1 MSAPILSDSRRGAA
15 RIVGALFVVGLALS
29 AVLLARGLP
38 AGDQLNLLA
47 RGWLLA
53 EKGQFISY
61 GNPMSTGGKAPGG
74 ITTILV
80 GLPLMVWRDYR
91 APTVVILLFHVLAY
105 WLLDRT
111 LRRVLG
117 PGERVLFAVLYWL
130 NPWRLYFS
138 GFLWNP
144 SYLFLFGAIHLWS
157 CLGQRDRP
165 RFWMTFLHAAGL
177 VLAFQVHASFLLLA
191 MASFLL
197 WLRGYFKIHWP
208 AAVLGGALAALPL
221 IPWLIDLEAN
231 PSIVTEADKGFL
243 GRGLALVLPGLRGI
257 AYWLRYNS
265 LGLPEKVA
273 RFDFGPVVGGSDA
286 WLGPA
291 LSFLDRT
298 VLALTAVFPLL
309 AGIWFWRR
317 NRHRWRRRFP
327 AEASD
332 RVWLHGYVLWCF
344 LASVIVFALAP
355 TTVMYW
361 QVVLLFHAA
370 ALPLVLWAGALW
382 RSRRG
387 RLVTRVVWGYAAA
400 EILLALAVAF
410 GSPQYRC
417 GGRYDMR
424 FPLVADSPMFDDLGI
439 RRDCPWPMN
448 RPEAWWPDVLPRE
461 EIKDNKGSKD
471 VRDTARP

>member
-1 MSAPILSDSRRGAA
+1 MRSHILSEFRSPRRAA
-15 RIVGALFVVGLALS
+15 QIVGALFALGLAVS
-29 AVLLARGLP
+29 AILLIRALP

-53 EKGQFISY
+53 DQGIFISY

-74 ITTILV
+74 ITTVLV
-80 GLPLMVWRDYR
+80 GLPLEVWSDHR

-144 SYLFLFGAIHLWS
+144 GYLFLFGAVHLWS
-157 CLGQRDRP
+157 CLGQRERP
-165 RFWMTFLHAAGL
+165 RFWMSFLQAASL
-177 VLAFQVHASFLLLA
+177 VLAFQIHASFLLLA
-191 MASFLL
+191 VASFLL
-197 WLRGYFKIHWP
+197 WLRGYFKVHWP
-208 AAVLGGALAALPL
+208 AAFAGGLLAALPL
-221 IPWLIDLEAN
+221 IPWLRELSAHPE
-231 PSIVTEADKGFL
+231 IVTEADRGFL
-243 GRGLALVLPGLRGI
+243 GRGLVYVLPGLRGI
-257 AYWLRYNS
+257 LYWLRYNS
-265 LGLPEKVA
+265 LGIPEKVA
-273 RFDFGPVVGGSDA
+273 RFDFGPVLGVSDP

-291 LSFLDRT
+291 LSFLVRT

-317 NRHRWRRRFP
+317 NRHRWRRRVP
-327 AEASD
+327 AAASD

-344 LASVIVFALAP
+344 AASVIVFALSP

-361 QVVLLFHAA
+361 QVVLLFHAMV
-370 ALPLVLWAGALW
+370 LPLVLWAGALW

-387 RLVTRVVWGYAAA
+387 PLVARLVAAYAAA
-400 EILLALAVAF
+400 GILVALAVAF
-410 GSPQYRC
+410 GSPQFRC

-424 FPLVADSPMFDDLGI
+424 FSLVSDSPMFDDLGI

-448 RPEAWWPDVLPRE
+448 QPGGWWPDVLPR
-461 EIKDNKGSKD
+461 
-471 VRDTARP
+471 

>member
-1 MSAPILSDSRRGAA
+1 MTDRAAA
-15 RIVGALFVVGLALS
+15 RIVGVLFGIGLAIS
-29 AVLLARGLP
+29 AVLLIRGLP

-53 EKGQFISY
+53 EKGTFISY

-74 ITTILV
+74 ITTVLV
-80 GLPLMVWRDYR
+80 GLPLMVWRDHR
-91 APTVVILLFHVLAY
+91 APTVIVLLFHVLAY

-111 LRRVLG
+111 LRKILS

-144 SYLFLFGAIHLWS
+144 NYLFLFGAVHLWS
-157 CLGQRDRP
+157 CFGQRDRP

-177 VLAFQVHASFLLLA
+177 VLAFQIHASFLLLA

-208 AAVLGGALAALPL
+208 AAIAGAVLAALPL
-221 IPWLIDLEAN
+221 IPWILELRAH
-231 PSIVTEADKGFL
+231 PAIVTEADKGFL
-243 GRGLALVLPGLRGI
+243 GRGLVYLLPGLRGI
-257 AYWLRYNS
+257 AYWLRYPS

-273 RFDFGPVVGGSDA
+273 RFDFGPLVGGSDP

-291 LSFLDRT
+291 LSMLDRT

-309 AGIWFWRR
+309 AAIWLWRR
-317 NRHRWRRRFP
+317 NRHRWRRRIP
-327 AEASD
+327 AEASG
-332 RVWLHGYVLWCF
+332 RVWLHGYVIWCF
-344 LASVIVFALAP
+344 AASVLVFALAP

-361 QVVLLFHAA
+361 QVVLLFHATV
-370 ALPLVLWAGALW
+370 LPLVLWAGALW

-387 RLVTRVVWGYAAA
+387 PLVKRLTTAYAAA
-400 EILLALAVAF
+400 SVLVALAVAL

-424 FPLVADSPMFDDLGI
+424 FLLVSDSPMFDDLGI
-439 RRDCPWPMN
+439 RRDCPWPMS
-448 RPEAWWPDVLPRE
+448 RPGGWWPDVLP
-461 EIKDNKGSKD
+461 
-471 VRDTARP
+471 TASAPAPRTAPGTADRQ

>member
-1 MSAPILSDSRRGAA
+1 MSALILSDFRSPRGAA
-15 RIVGALFVVGLALS
+15 RLAGALFAAGLVVS
-29 AVLLARGLP
+29 AILLARGLP

-53 EKGQFISY
+53 EKGEFISY

-80 GLPLMVWRDYR
+80 GLPLEVWRDHR
-91 APTVVILLFHVLAY
+91 APTVVVLLFHVLAY

-111 LRRVLG
+111 LFRSGVLG

-144 SYLFLFGAIHLWS
+144 NYLFLFGAIHLWS
-157 CLGQRDRP
+157 CLGQRERP
-165 RFWMTFLHAAGL
+165 RVWMSFLHAAGL
-177 VLAFQVHASFLLLA
+177 VLAFQIHASFLLLA

-197 WLRGYFKIHWP
+197 WLRGYFKVHWP
-208 AAVLGGALAALPL
+208 AAVGGAVLAALPL
-221 IPWLIDLEAN
+221 IPWFLELQAD
-231 PSIVTEADKGFL
+231 PAIVTEADRGFL
-243 GRGLALVLPGLRGI
+243 GRGLAYLLPGLRGV

-273 RFDFGPVVGGSDA
+273 RFDFGLVLGGSDP

-291 LSFLDRT
+291 LSVLDRT
-298 VLALTAVFPLL
+298 LLALTAIFPLL
-309 AGIWFWRR
+309 AGIWLWRR
-317 NRHRWRRRFP
+317 NRHRWKRRVP

-344 LASVIVFALAP
+344 AASVIVFCLAP

-361 QVVLLFHAA
+361 QVVLLFHAT

-382 RSRRG
+382 RSRR
-387 RLVTRVVWGYAAA
+387 RQLVTRLVAAYAAA

-424 FPLVADSPMFDDLGI
+424 FPLASDSPMFDDLGI

-448 RPEAWWPDVLPRE
+448 QPGAWWPDVLPR
-461 EIKDNKGSKD
+461 GG
-471 VRDTARP
+471 

>member
-1 MSAPILSDSRRGAA
+1 MISDRAAA
-15 RIVGALFVVGLALS
+15 RVVGILFAVGLAVS
-29 AVLLARGLP
+29 AVLLVRGLP

-53 EKGQFISY
+53 EKGEFISY

-74 ITTILV
+74 ITTVLV
-80 GLPLMVWRDYR
+80 GLPLLVWRDHR
-91 APTVVILLFHVLAY
+91 APTVVVLLFHVLAY

-111 LRRVLG
+111 LRKILS

-144 SYLFLFGAIHLWS
+144 NYLHLFGAIHLWS

-165 RFWMTFLHAAGL
+165 RFWMTFLHAVGL
-177 VLAFQVHASFLLLA
+177 VLAFQIHASFLLLA

-197 WLRGYFKIHWP
+197 WLRGYFKVHWP
-208 AAVLGGALAALPL
+208 AAILGAVLAALPL
-221 IPWLIDLEAN
+221 VPWFLELQAH
-231 PSIVTEADKGFL
+231 PAIVTEADRGFL
-243 GRGLALVLPGLRGI
+243 GRGLVYLLPGLRGI
-257 AYWLRYNS
+257 IYWLRYSS
-265 LGLPEKVA
+265 LGLPGKVA
-273 RFDFGPVVGGSDA
+273 RFDFGPLVGGSDP

-291 LSFLDRT
+291 LSVLDQT
-298 VLALTAVFPLL
+298 LLALTAVFPLL
-309 AGIWFWRR
+309 AGIWLWRR
-317 NRHRWRRRFP
+317 NRHRWRRRLP
-327 AEASD
+327 AQASD
-332 RVWLHGYVLWCF
+332 RVWLHGYVIWCF
-344 LASVIVFALAP
+344 AASVLVFALAP

-361 QVVLLFHAA
+361 QVVLLFHTAV
-370 ALPLVLWAGALW
+370 LPLVLWAGALW

-387 RLVTRVVWGYAAA
+387 PLVTQLAAA
-400 EILLALAVAF
+400 WAAASILIALAVAL

-424 FPLVADSPMFDDLGI
+424 FPLVSDSPMFDDLGI

-448 RPEAWWPDVLPRE
+448 RPGGWWPDVLP
-461 EIKDNKGSKD
+461 
-471 VRDTARP
+471 TASAPAPRTAPGTAGRR